1 VPPEPARW
9 IYWLFRVARFRV
21 SEAEL
26 GDMQEEYARG
36 NRSAFWLIRQ
46 ILSAIRKPQP
56 DVVFNERRTGMLS
69 NFWSDL
75 RYTLRTFRRNPGFA
89 VAALVPIA
97 LGIGINTGVV
107 SILNNVAFR
116 SLPAP
121 NPTELVNVYQEF
133 QGVKKRRVHGA
144 RIMFSM
150 PEYREYRDA
159 TRTLSGLAAYS
170 MPWKVTLGGES
181 PRELEGMLVTC
192 NFFDVLERRPAIG
205 IGFTNANCDSPSA
218 PPAVV
223 LSHAAWTSAFAANPD
238 IIRQTIMLNGHSV
251 AVVGVAPEGFDGLE
265 LTRAA
270 FFATTSLARGQ
281 LERVPILLDFQGD
294 PQLSWLT
301 LLGRRKR
308 DADVSQVRAE
318 LAVIA
323 GQIDRQQPGR
333 TTVVNVVPSTALAFP
348 HARREFF
355 SVAAIIILAFG
366 LVLLIA
372 CANVANV
379 LLARAANRTREIAT
393 RLSLGA
399 SRGRLIRQLLTES
412 LAIALL
418 GGAAGSLLAWWS
430 FQMLVAHLSSD
441 LSGDIPQLRIDAYP
455 DLTALC
461 FALGLIAIA
470 ALVCGM
476 VPAIQASK
484 PDLQRAM
491 KQGEADAGGQKAG
504 WLRGTLIA
512 VQISVCMV
520 LLISAGLLLRALY
533 AAHTIDPGFDYRN
546 VAVVSY
552 ALRGPGWDDA
562 RVAAFQ
568 GQLMER
574 IRSLPG
580 AQSVAHA
587 SKVPLSPGRQ
597 QATFRLS
604 VEGDELLVDTND
616 VSPEYFSLLGIPILR
631 GRNFTATELQGA
643 SRAVIV
649 SEATAR
655 RYWRGQNPVG
665 RIIVMGAV
673 ALEIVG
679 VAKDAHVTHVAET
692 ESSYMY
698 LPAGPSAQRGLRML
712 VRSQTD
718 FAALARGITA
728 RTREL
733 DPELV
738 VRVTRLEGN
747 LEYWRGRSRLTA
759 GLSGALSLLA
769 LLLALVGVYG
779 VVAYVVNRRRRE
791 VGIRLAL
798 GATARDVQHLI
809 IRQTSRPIA
818 IGVVIGVAAAAAASR
833 ALESVL
839 FGISPFDP
847 IALIGA
853 ASFLVSVAVV
863 ATILPTRAALK
874 VDPVTA
880 LRCE

>member
-1 VPPEPARW
+1 VPLEPARW
-9 IYWLFRVARFRV
+9 IHWLFRLARFRAA
-21 SEAEL
+21 EAEL
-26 GDMQEEYARG
+26 GDIQEDYTSG
-36 NRSAFWLIRQ
+36 NRSTLWLVRQ
-46 ILSAIRKPQP
+46 ILSTIRKRQSR
-56 DVVFNERRTGMLS
+56 VASNERRTEMLS
-69 NFWSDL
+69 NLWSDL

-97 LGIGINTGVV
+97 LGIGINTGVF

-116 SLPAP
+116 SLPVP
-121 NPTELVNVYQEF
+121 HPTELVNVYQEF

-144 RIMFSM
+144 RIMFSL

-159 TRTLSGLAAYS
+159 SRTLSGLAAYS
-170 MPWKVTLGGES
+170 MPWKVTLDGES
-181 PRELEGMLVTC
+181 PRELEGVLVTC
-192 NFFDVLERRPAIG
+192 NFFDVLQLRPSIG
-205 IGFTNANCDSPSA
+205 VGLTNANCDSPGA
-218 PPAVV
+218 PPSVV
-223 LSHAAWTSAFAANPD
+223 LSHAAWTSTFAADPD
-238 IIRQTIMLNGHSV
+238 IIRQTITLNGQSV
-251 AVVGVAPEGFDGLE
+251 AVVGVAPEGFDGVE

-294 PQLSWLT
+294 PHLSWLT
-301 LLGRRKR
+301 LLGRRKP
-308 DADVSQVRAE
+308 DAAVSQVRAE

-333 TTVVNVVPSTALAFP
+333 TTVVNMVPSTALAFP
-348 HARREFF
+348 NARREFF
-355 SVAAIIILAFG
+355 SAATIIILAFG

-412 LAIALL
+412 LAVALL
-418 GGAAGSLLAWWS
+418 GGVAGSLLAWWS
-430 FQMLVAHLSSD
+430 FEMLFAQLPSD
-441 LSGDIPQLRIDAYP
+441 LPGDIAQLRINAYP

-461 FALGLIAIA
+461 FALGLVAFT
-470 ALVCGM
+470 ALICGM
-476 VPAIQASK
+476 VPAIQTSK
-484 PDLQRAM
+484 PDLQAAM
-491 KQGEADAGGQKAG
+491 KQRDADVGQRTG

-533 AAHTIDPGFDYRN
+533 AAHTIDPGFEYRN

-552 ALRGPGWDDA
+552 ALRGPAWDDA

-568 GQLMER
+568 RQLTER
-574 IRSLPG
+574 IRSVPG
-580 AQSVAHA
+580 AKSIAHA
-587 SKVPLSPGRQ
+587 SKVPLTQGRQ
-597 QATFRLS
+597 QTTFRLS
-604 VEGDELLVDTND
+604 VAGNEFLVDTND

-655 RYWRGQNPVG
+655 RYWPGQDPVG
-665 RIIVMGAV
+665 RTLLMGGV
-673 ALEIVG
+673 PREIVG

-698 LPAGPSAQRGLRML
+698 LPAGPSAQRGLQML
-712 VRSQTD
+712 VQSQID
-718 FAALARGITA
+718 FAALASSITA
-728 RTREL
+728 LTREL
-733 DPELV
+733 DSELV
-738 VRVTRLEGN
+738 VRVNRLEEN
-747 LEYWRGRSRLTA
+747 LKYWRDRSRLTA
-759 GLSGALSLLA
+759 TLSGVLSLLA

-791 VGIRLAL
+791 VGIRLTL
-798 GATARDVQHLI
+798 GATARDVQHLFV
-809 IRQTSRPIA
+809 RQTVRPIV

-833 ALESVL
+833 ALESQL

-847 IALIGA
+847 IAFIGA
-853 ASFLVSVAVV
+853 ALFLVSVAVV
-863 ATILPTRAALK
+863 ATLVPTREALK
-874 VDPVTA
+874 VDPVTT

>member
-1 VPPEPARW
+1 
-9 IYWLFRVARFRV
+9 
-21 SEAEL
+21 
-26 GDMQEEYARG
+26 MQEEYASG
-36 NRSAFWLIRQ
+36 SRSAFWLVRQ
-46 ILSAIRKPQP
+46 VLSTVRPPHPQ
-56 DVVFNERRTGMLS
+56 VAFHERRTEMLS
-69 NFWSDL
+69 NLWSDL
-75 RYTLRTFRRNPGFA
+75 RYTLRMFRRNPGFA

-97 LGIGINTGVV
+97 LGIGINTGVF

-116 SLPAP
+116 SLPVP
-121 NPTELVNVYQEF
+121 NPTELVNAYQEF
-133 QGVKKRRVHGA
+133 QGVRKRRVHGA

-170 MPWKVTLGGES
+170 MPWKVTLGGDS

-192 NFFDVLERRPAIG
+192 NFFDVLELRPAIG
-205 IGFTNANCDSPSA
+205 VGLTSANCDSPSA

-223 LSHAAWTSAFAANPD
+223 LSHAAWKSTFAADPD
-238 IIRQTIMLNGHSV
+238 IIRQTITFNGQSV
-251 AVVGVAPEGFDGLE
+251 AAVGVAPEGFDGLE

-270 FFATTSLARGQ
+270 FFASTSLARGQ
-281 LERVPILLDFQGD
+281 LDAVPILLDFQKD
-294 PQLSWLT
+294 SQLSWLT

-355 SVAAIIILAFG
+355 SIAAMIIAAFG

-379 LLARAANRTREIAT
+379 LLARAANRRKEIAT

-412 LAIALL
+412 LAIALV
-418 GGAAGSLLAWWS
+418 GGAAGSVLAWWS
-430 FQMLVAHLSSD
+430 FQMLFAHLPSD
-441 LSGDIPQLRIDAYP
+441 LPGDIPQLRIDAYP

-461 FALGLIAIA
+461 IAVGLIVIT
-470 ALVCGM
+470 ALVCGL
-476 VPAIQASK
+476 VPAIQAST
-484 PDLQRAM
+484 PDLQTAM
-491 KQGEADAGGQKAG
+491 KQGGADDGRQRAG
-504 WLRGTLIA
+504 WIRGTLVA

-533 AAHTIDPGFDYRN
+533 AAQTIDPGFEYRN

-552 ALRGPGWDDA
+552 ALRGARWDDT
-562 RVAAFQ
+562 RVAGFQ
-568 GQLMER
+568 RQLMER
-574 IRSLPG
+574 IRLMPG
-580 AQSVAHA
+580 AEIVAHA

-597 QATFRLS
+597 QTTFRLS
-604 VEGDELLVDTND
+604 KDGNEFVVDTND
-616 VSPEYFSLLGIPILR
+616 VSPEYFSLIGMPILG
-631 GRNFTATELQGA
+631 GRTFTAAELQGP

-655 RYWRGQNPVG
+655 RYWPGHNPVG
-665 RIIVMGAV
+665 QTLLMGEV
-673 ALEIVG
+673 PLEIVG
-679 VAKDAHVTHVAET
+679 VAKDAHVSHVAET

-698 LPAGPSAQRGLRML
+698 LPAGPSAQRGLRTL
-712 VRSQTD
+712 VRSQID
-718 FAALARGITA
+718 FATLARSVTGA
-728 RTREL
+728 AREL

-738 VRVTRLEGN
+738 VRVNRLEGN
-747 LEYWRGRSRLTA
+747 LEYWRGRARLTA
-759 GLSGALSLLA
+759 SLSGALGLLA
-769 LLLALVGVYG
+769 LLLAAVGVYG
-779 VVAYVVNRRRRE
+779 VVSYVVSRRRRE

-798 GATARDVQHLI
+798 GASARDVQRLI
-809 IRQTSRPIA
+809 VRQTFGPIA
-818 IGVVIGVAAAAAASR
+818 IGAVIGIAAASAASR
-833 ALESVL
+833 TLESVL

-847 IALIGA
+847 ITFVGA
-853 ASFLVSVAVV
+853 GVFLVGVAEL
-863 ATILPTRAALK
+863 ATILPIRGALK
-874 VDPVTA
+874 VDPVTT
-880 LRCE
+880 LRYE

>member
-1 VPPEPARW
+1 
-9 IYWLFRVARFRV
+9 
-21 SEAEL
+21 
-26 GDMQEEYARG
+26 
-36 NRSAFWLIRQ
+36 
-46 ILSAIRKPQP
+46 
-56 DVVFNERRTGMLS
+56 MLS

-75 RYTLRTFRRNPGFA
+75 RYTLRTFRRSPGFA
-89 VAALVPIA
+89 VATLVPIA
-97 LGIGINTGVV
+97 LGIGINTGVF
-107 SILNNVAFR
+107 SILNNVAFG
-116 SLPAP
+116 SLPVP
-121 NPTELVNVYQEF
+121 NPTGLVNVYQEF
-133 QGVKKRRVHGA
+133 QGVKNRRVHGA

-150 PEYREYRDA
+150 PEYGEYRDS

-170 MPWKVTLGGES
+170 MPWKVTLGGEF
-181 PRELEGMLVTC
+181 PRDVEGMLVTC
-192 NFFDVLERRPAIG
+192 NFFDVLELRPAIG

-223 LSHAAWTSAFAANPD
+223 LSHAAWTSTFAADPD
-238 IIRQTIMLNGHSV
+238 IIRRTITLNGRSV

-270 FFATTSLARGQ
+270 FFASTSLARGQ
-281 LERVPILLDFQGD
+281 LDAVPILLDFQGD

-308 DADVSQVRAE
+308 DADVSQVRSE

-355 SVAAIIILAFG
+355 SVAAIIIAAFG

-379 LLARAANRTREIAT
+379 MLARAANRTREIAT

-412 LAIALL
+412 LTIALL
-418 GGAAGSLLAWWS
+418 GGAVGSLLAWWS
-430 FQMLVAHLSSD
+430 FQMLFAHLPSD
-441 LSGDIPQLRIDAYP
+441 LPGDIPQVRINAYP

-461 FALGLIAIA
+461 VALALILITAVVSGI
-470 ALVCGM
+470 

-484 PDLQRAM
+484 PDLHRAM
-491 KQGEADAGGQKAG
+491 KQGDADAGSQRTG

-533 AAHTIDPGFDYRN
+533 AAHTIDPGFEYRN

-568 GQLMER
+568 RQLMER
-574 IRSLPG
+574 IRALPG
-580 AQSVAHA
+580 AQSVAYA

-597 QATFRLS
+597 QDTFRLS
-604 VEGDELLVDTND
+604 VGGDEFLVDTND
-616 VSPEYFSLLGIPILR
+616 VSPDYFSLLGIPILR
-631 GRNFTATELQGA
+631 GRNFTPTELRGR

-655 RYWRGQNPVG
+655 RYWPGQDPVG
-665 RIIVMGAV
+665 RTILMGSV
-673 ALEIVG
+673 PFEIVG
-679 VAKDAHVTHVAET
+679 VAKDAHVAHVAET

-698 LPAGPSAQRGLRML
+698 LPAGPSEQRGLRML
-712 VRSQTD
+712 VRSQTE
-718 FAALARGITA
+718 FAALAREITA
-728 RTREL
+728 ATREL
-733 DPELV
+733 DPALI
-738 VRVTRLEGN
+738 VRVNRLEGN
-747 LEYWRGRSRLTA
+747 LEYWRRRSRLTA
-759 GLSGALSLLA
+759 SLSGALSLLA
-769 LLLALVGVYG
+769 LILALVGVYG
-779 VVAYVVNRRRRE
+779 VVSYVVNRRRRE

-798 GATARDVQHLI
+798 GATARDVQHLMVG
-809 IRQTSRPIA
+809 QTLRPIA
-818 IGVVIGVAAAAAASR
+818 VGAVIGIGAASASSQ
-833 ALESVL
+833 ALESAL
-839 FGISPFDP
+839 FGISPLDP
-847 IALIGA
+847 IAFIGA
-853 ASFLVSVAVV
+853 ALFLVGVAVV
-863 ATILPTRAALK
+863 ATALPTRGALNVNPVAAL
-874 VDPVTA
+874 
-880 LRCE
+880 RYE

>member
-1 VPPEPARW
+1 
-9 IYWLFRVARFRV
+9 
-21 SEAEL
+21 
-26 GDMQEEYARG
+26 
-36 NRSAFWLIRQ
+36 
-46 ILSAIRKPQP
+46 
-56 DVVFNERRTGMLS
+56 MLS

-97 LGIGINTGVV
+97 LGIGINTAVFSV
-107 SILNNVAFR
+107 LNNVAFR
-116 SLPAP
+116 SLPVP
-121 NPTELVNVYQEF
+121 DPTELVNVYQEF

-170 MPWKVTLGGES
+170 MPWKVTLGGKS

-192 NFFDVLERRPAIG
+192 NFFDVLQLRPAIG
-205 IGFTNANCDSPSA
+205 VGLTNADCDSPGA

-223 LSHAAWTSAFAANPD
+223 LSHAAWTSTFAADPD
-238 IIRQTIMLNGHSV
+238 IIRQTITLNGQSV

-270 FFATTSLARGQ
+270 FFAATSLARGQ
-281 LERVPILLDFQGD
+281 LEHVPILLDFQGD

-301 LLGRRKR
+301 LLGRRQR

-318 LAVIA
+318 LTVIA
-323 GQIDRQQPGR
+323 GRMDRQQLGR
-333 TTVVNVVPSTALAFP
+333 TTAVNVVPSTALAFP

-379 LLARAANRTREIAT
+379 LLARGANRTREIAT

-430 FQMLVAHLSSD
+430 FQMLFAQLPSD
-441 LSGDIPQLRIDAYP
+441 LPGDIPQLRINAYP

-461 FALGLIAIA
+461 FAVGLITIT

-491 KQGEADAGGQKAG
+491 QQGGVDASGQRAG

-533 AAHTIDPGFDYRN
+533 AAHTINPGFEYRN

-552 ALRGPGWDDA
+552 ALRGPAWDDA
-562 RVAAFQ
+562 RVMTFQ
-568 GQLMER
+568 RQLMER

-580 AQSVAHA
+580 AHSVAHA
-587 SKVPLSPGRQ
+587 SKVPLSQGRQ

-604 VEGDELLVDTND
+604 VEGDEFLVDTND

-631 GRNFTATELQGA
+631 GRNFTATELEGP
-643 SRAVIV
+643 SRAVVV

-655 RYWRGQNPVG
+655 RYWPGQNPVG
-665 RIIVMGAV
+665 RTIFMGAV
-673 ALEIVG
+673 PLEIMG
-679 VAKDAHVTHVAET
+679 VAKDAHVIQVAET

-712 VRSQTD
+712 MRSGTD

-728 RTREL
+728 AAREL
-733 DPELV
+733 DPDLV
-738 VRVTRLEGN
+738 VGVNRLEGN

-779 VVAYVVNRRRRE
+779 VVSYVVSRRRRE
-791 VGIRLAL
+791 LGIRLAL
-798 GATARDVQHLI
+798 GATARDVRQLMV
-809 IRQTSRPIA
+809 RQTYRPIA
-818 IGVVIGVAAAAAASR
+818 IGAGIGIAAAAAASR
-833 ALESVL
+833 ALESAL

-847 IALIGA
+847 IAFIGA
-853 ASFLVSVAVV
+853 VLFLVGVAEA
-863 ATILPTRAALK
+863 ATVLPIRGALK
-874 VDPVTA
+874 VDPVTT
-880 LRCE
+880 LRHE

>member
-1 VPPEPARW
+1 
-9 IYWLFRVARFRV
+9 
-21 SEAEL
+21 
-26 GDMQEEYARG
+26 MQEEYASG
-36 NRSAFWLIRQ
+36 NRSGFWLVRQ
-46 ILSAIRKPQP
+46 VLSAVRSPQP
-56 DVVFNERRTGMLS
+56 QVAFNERRTEMLS
-69 NFWSDL
+69 NLWSDL
-75 RYTLRTFRRNPGFA
+75 RYTFRTFRRNPGFA

-97 LGIGINTGVV
+97 LGIGINTGVF

-116 SLPAP
+116 SLPVP
-121 NPTELVNVYQEF
+121 DPTELVNVYQEF

-192 NFFDVLERRPAIG
+192 NFFDVLELRPTIG

-218 PPAVV
+218 PPAVM
-223 LSHAAWTSAFAANPD
+223 LSHAVWTSTFAADPD
-238 IIRQTIMLNGHSV
+238 IIRQTITLNGQSV

-270 FFATTSLARGQ
+270 FFASTSLARGQ
-281 LERVPILLDFQGD
+281 LDAVPIFLDFQGD

-318 LAVIA
+318 FAVIA

-333 TTVVNVVPSTALAFP
+333 TTVVNLAPSTALAFP

-355 SVAAIIILAFG
+355 SVAAIMIAAFG

-399 SRGRLIRQLLTES
+399 SRGRLIRQLLIES
-412 LAIALL
+412 LVIAFL

-430 FQMLVAHLSSD
+430 FRMLFAYLPSD
-441 LSGDIPQLRIDAYP
+441 LPGGISQLRINAYP

-461 FALGLIAIA
+461 FALGLIVIT

-476 VPAIQASK
+476 APAIQASK

-491 KQGEADAGGQKAG
+491 KQGEADAGGQRVG

-533 AAHTIDPGFDYRN
+533 AAHTIDPGFEYRN

-562 RVAAFQ
+562 GVAAFQ
-568 GQLMER
+568 RQLMER
-574 IRSLPG
+574 IRALPG

-587 SKVPLSPGRQ
+587 SMVPLSPGRHQ
-597 QATFRLS
+597 DTFRLS
-604 VEGDELLVDTND
+604 AEGDEFLVDTNN
-616 VSPEYFSLLGIPILR
+616 VSPEYFSLLSIPILR
-631 GRNFTATELQGA
+631 GRNFTATELQGR

-655 RYWRGQNPVG
+655 RYWPGLDPVG
-665 RIIVMGAV
+665 RTILMGAEPF
-673 ALEIVG
+673 EIVG
-679 VAKDAHVTHVAET
+679 VAKDAHVAHVAET

-712 VRSQTD
+712 VRSETD
-718 FAALARGITA
+718 FAALARAITA
-728 RTREL
+728 ATHEL
-733 DPELV
+733 DPALV
-738 VRVTRLEGN
+738 VLVNRLERN
-747 LEYWRGRSRLTA
+747 LEYWRGRSRLAA
-759 GLSGALSLLA
+759 GLSGALCLLA

-779 VVAYVVNRRRRE
+779 VVSYVVTRRRRE

-798 GATARDVQHLI
+798 GATARDVQHLMV
-809 IRQTSRPIA
+809 RQTFRPIG
-818 IGVVIGVAAAAAASR
+818 IGAVIGIVAASAASR
-833 ALESVL
+833 ALESAL
-839 FGISPFDP
+839 FGISPLDP
-847 IALIGA
+847 IAFVGA
-853 ASFLVSVAVV
+853 AFFLVGVAVV
-863 ATILPTRAALK
+863 ATVLPTRAALN
-874 VDPVTA
+874 VNAVTA
-880 LRCE
+880 LRYE